1 MDAMVHDRVVITVSV
16 INIIIDIIILII
28 VLVAI
33 LLVMVIVGPRF
44 VVVVV
49 IPLDWVPRRGD
60 DGSLLPFGHKIEQIR
75 QSIDQHGG
83 GITHHGLRMHN
94 LYREYHLDR
103 GKGKK
108 GQKGDPE

>member
-1 MDAMVHDRVVITVSV
+1 MVHDRVVITVSV

-49 IPLDWVPRRGD
+49 VIPLDWVPRRD
-60 DGSLLPFGHKIEQIR
+60 DGLLPFGHKIEQIR
-75 QSIDQHGG
+75 QSIHQHGG

>member
-1 MDAMVHDRVVITVSV
+1 MVHDRVVITVSV

-44 VVVVV
+44 VVVVVV

>member
-1 MDAMVHDRVVITVSV
+1 MDAIVHDRVVIIVSV
-16 INIIIDIIILII
+16 IIININVIVAIIILI
-28 VLVAI
+28 
-33 LLVMVIVGPRF
+33 LVMVILGPRF

-49 IPLDWVPRRGD
+49 IIIHHDWVPRRD
-60 DGSLLPFGHKIEQIR
+60 DVGRLLPFGHKIEQIR
-75 QSIDQHGG
+75 QSIHQHGG